1 MPRVPALPAE
11 EKARIVLNLL
21 SGRITLSQAA
31 LQAGVS
37 AQSVSVWRRQFI
49 EAGHSGLQAPAQ
61 RSEAAHRERQ
71 LLGEIKGLKTAL
83 GEAHLALRATARH
96 RMRSTR

>member
-1 MPRVPALPAE
+1 MPRVPVLPAE

-21 SGRITLSQAA
+21 SGRTTLSQAA

-49 EAGHSGLQAPAQ
+49 EAGHTGFQPLAQ
-61 RSEAAHRERQ
+61 RSEAARRERR
-71 LLGEIKGLKTAL
+71 LLGEIQGLKAAL
-83 GEAHLALRATARH
+83 GEAHLALRATASH
-96 RMRSTR
+96 RAYSLR